1 MGLASWD
8 VSKDPWRELGQD
20 GLGGQ
25 IPRGKW
31 RQGGT
36 ASHHLSQEPCGW
48 QEAVLSCPGPG
59 SHLRAESK
67 ARIKGPWGQSTSI
80 HSSPEVLTT
89 LCCVCTGDPPTKMSC
104 QQNQQQ
110 CQPPPKCA
118 PKCPTPKCP
127 PKCPPV
133 SSCCGVSSGG
143 CCGSS
148 SGGCC
153 SSGCGGCCLSHH
165 RRRRSHHCRPHR
177 SDCCSHPSG
186 GSGCCGEGSGQSSG
200 GGCC

>member
-1 MGLASWD
+1 MILK
-8 VSKDPWRELGQD
+8 V
-20 GLGGQ
+20 
-25 IPRGKW
+25 
-31 RQGGT
+31 
-36 ASHHLSQEPCGW
+36 QEGAGRSLC
-48 QEAVLSCPGPG
+48 AVL
-59 SHLRAESK
+59 
-67 ARIKGPWGQSTSI
+67 T
-80 HSSPEVLTT
+80 
-89 LCCVCTGDPPTKMSC
+89 CCLSLPQLLNPPTKMSC

-110 CQPPPKCA
+110 CQPPPKCV

-133 SSCCGVSSGG
+133 SSCCDVSSEG

-177 SDCCSHPSG
+177 SDCCSQPSG
-186 GSGCCGEGSGQSSG
+186 GSGCCGGGSGQSYG
-200 GGCC
+200 GGCCWRCPWVYKIQPGDSTLLRTSSLSSFIGCWAWEVL